1 MNTTRTNELWQIYVT
16 KGKCCY
22 STGYAA
28 QAAQLFHRAEEVAA
42 TFDPSDVR
50 RGVSYSWLALCYF
63 NLANYT
69 IAEDMFR
76 RAEHIYSFS
85 LESTYRKELGAN
97 LSALGAFAKQT
108 GILPGAREYHRQH
121 DVVAEAIEVRPT
133 SSTKGPRTTKMLRTG
148 VQRMRTMGQFQ
159 KESQPA
165 VASDAIKAESAAKK
179 LFKQLRSMCQEPQPI
194 LSASGR
200 TVIGY
205 S

>member
-1 MNTTRTNELWQIYVT
+1 MNTTRTNELFQIYVT

-97 LSALGAFAKQT
+97 LSALGAFAKRS
-108 GILPGAREYHRQH
+108 GILPGAREYHRQA
-121 DVVAEAIEVRPT
+121 DVVAPWVVVHPT
-133 SSTKGPRTTKMLRTG
+133 SSTKAPRTTKMMRTG
-148 VQRMRTMGQFQ
+148 VQRMRTMNEVEKAPQR
-159 KESQPA
+159 S
-165 VASDAIKAESAAKK
+165 ASEATKAESAAKK
-179 LFKQLRSMCQEPQPI
+179 LFKQLRSMCHDAQPT

-200 TVIGY
+200 TIVGY